1 MALFKGKKKS
11 AIDEAADK
19 AELFFDESFRGEL
32 RTRGRLYFEKVINDN
47 AALFKQDLDETI
59 EHVYI
64 DLKDHLTQQLDKQFS
79 DYAATMKVAQD
90 AALKQLEASV
100 QQLQSQHGELG
111 ESLKKSIEMQE
122 ASLTNVFDKSKSQI
136 DQMNTAQAQALQ
148 QLNTSVTALQQQ
160 HEQLGATL
168 EEDVAK
174 QKTMIT
180 DAFEDNMARVV
191 EHYLLGAL
199 GDQYDL
205 KAQLPSIIKQME
217 SIKQEMVDDI
227 KL

>member
-64 DLKDHLTQQLDKQFS
+64 DLKDHLTKQLDQQFT
-79 DYAATMKVAQD
+79 DYAATMKTAQD
-90 AALKQLEASV
+90 EALKQLEASV
-100 QQLQSQHGELG
+100 KQLQDQHGELG

-136 DQMNTAQAQALQ
+136 EQMNTAQGQALE
-148 QLNTSVTALQQQ
+148 QLNASVTALQQQ
-160 HEQLGATL
+160 HEKLGATL

-174 QKTMIT
+174 QKEMIT
-180 DAFEDNMARVV
+180 SSFEDNMARVV

-217 SIKQEMVDDI
+217 AIKQQMVDDI